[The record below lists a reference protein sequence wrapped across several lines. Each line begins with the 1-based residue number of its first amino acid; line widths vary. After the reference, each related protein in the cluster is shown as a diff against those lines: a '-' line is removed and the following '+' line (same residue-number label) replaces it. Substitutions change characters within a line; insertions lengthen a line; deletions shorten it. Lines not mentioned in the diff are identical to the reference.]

1 MKIIHTSDWH
11 LGRLIYGCSLI
22 GDQEYFIKEIFLPY
36 VINEQPQLVVIAGD
50 IFDRQI
56 APVEAIRLF
65 NCALGVLYERGIK
78 IAVIAGNH
86 DGGDR
91 LAAYSGLLRGSGL
104 YISARPFDTP
114 PLYLEDKYGGV
125 DVHFLPY
132 FDTATAR
139 DILNDDSIRG
149 AEEAYKAMINEIK
162 KGFKAGRKNILIAHC
177 FVAGSSVCESE
188 SPSFIG
194 GSGEV
199 GASVFEGFDYVAL
212 GHLHGPQQPSKTVFY
227 SGSPLKYSFD
237 EEKQKKSMIVA
248 DFNDNKVDIKRLPI
262 KSMRDMRTITG
273 TLDELILASKSDKNS
288 DDYLYAMLTNERPIY
303 EPMAQLREY
312 YPNILGL
319 HPGWL
324 TTSGNGGARDELREK
339 LRSKTAGD
347 SMFFEEFLKQ
357 VCGITPGPKEI
368 AVFEEVMAYIS
379 AEGGNI

>member
-1 MKIIHTSDWH
+1 
-11 LGRLIYGCSLI
+11 
-22 GDQEYFIKEIFLPY
+22 
-36 VINEQPQLVVIAGD
+36 
-50 IFDRQI
+50 
-56 APVEAIRLF
+56 
-65 NCALGVLYERGIK
+65 
-78 IAVIAGNH
+78 
-86 DGGDR
+86 
-91 LAAYSGLLRGSGL
+91 
-104 YISARPFDTP
+104 
-114 PLYLEDKYGGV
+114 
-125 DVHFLPY
+125 
-132 FDTATAR
+132 
-139 DILNDDSIRG
+139 
-149 AEEAYKAMINEIK
+149 
-162 KGFKAGRKNILIAHC
+162 
-177 FVAGSSVCESE
+177 
-188 SPSFIG
+188 
-194 GSGEV
+194 
-199 GASVFEGFDYVAL
+199 
-212 GHLHGPQQPSKTVFY
+212 
-227 SGSPLKYSFD
+227 
-237 EEKQKKSMIVA
+237 MIVA

-379 AEGGNI
+379 AEGENI